1 SVNRQLHIVSNGVQS
16 TDFSRVVT
24 EPRAV
29 ATGSS
34 RRSSESQHDP
44 VATARGTDTQDPT
57 KVGTLNTRARS
68 TDSSRWSHHRQK
80 GPTKVGTLTLGVRV
94 PTSVG
99 SLTTLDV
106 EADPVAVLPMRLNS
120 DAPSDLV
127 ILKNGGVSPLAFAPT
142 VPFRTFTVTST

>member
-1 SVNRQLHIVSNGVQS
+1 KVTADIVTPLHTAGAIVQAAKTATIVKARVSISGFDDVVVVDSVNRQLHIVSNGVQS

-34 RRSSESQHDP
+34 RRSSETQHDP

-68 TDSSRWSHHRQK
+68 TDSSRLSHHRQK
-80 GPTKVGTLTLGVRV
+80 GPTH
-94 PTSVG
+94 
-99 SLTTLDV
+99 
-106 EADPVAVLPMRLNS
+106 
-120 DAPSDLV
+120 
-127 ILKNGGVSPLAFAPT
+127 
-142 VPFRTFTVTST
+142 